1 MTFDISRSSFD
12 PTKDYLGVVMQQG
25 RVQLDSDWNEWL
37 AELNRRLQAGTLDVV
52 GAAGVPQSTPLG
64 FKIDQAEGGT
74 LTIGP
79 GRIYVDGLLAEN
91 HGAPAPKGTW
101 EWDPTLAEE
110 RGITAVPFFDQ
121 PYLRYNDRTID
132 PPVPETA
139 DRSNHPSKFNRP
151 DFLATGRSLIYLDV
165 WQREVT
171 PVQDP
176 ELIEK
181 AVGIDTTGRLQTVW
195 QVKLLADIGSAGCST
210 PADQFPE
217 WKKEIRPSGG
227 RLTTSTGTVQ
237 TPPDPCQPPAGGG
250 YKGLENQLYRVEIHK
265 GGDLTQATFKWSR
278 DNATVCTRV
287 LEIQANT
294 RLVVEST
301 GRDDDVLGF
310 RAGDWIELLDDW
322 HELHGLPGLLR
333 RIRPGA
339 DGVDK
344 ATRTLVLEEAVP
356 DGLFPVDN
364 HGRTLAGRNTRL
376 RRWDQAGKVLSADGT
391 VFHNLDD
398 SGTSEGIPV
407 AAGNRLPAASPSVP
421 VSIALEHGIQVQ
433 LTLEG
438 EGRFKTGDHWLFA
451 ARSIDGTIE
460 ALTDAPPRGIHH
472 HFARLAVV
480 ERKGGQWVGEPVDC
494 RTLFPPLTERE
505 GGCCT
510 VVVEPGLDRIQAAID
525 SLPEVGGCVCLKA
538 GVHIVQRPIEIQG
551 LRHVTLHGIGG
562 ASRVVYR
569 SAGGASDG
577 SALIRINGVC
587 REIEL
592 AAFLAVAE
600 GVEAVVSID
609 GPEGQCPVTIRLD
622 RLTLINSQITDTPN
636 PSHEPACALQLGR
649 CTDVSLTSSSLVAAV
664 AIRQVI
670 GKGQAPSEPLEE
682 FVCHDNHLHGLRTA
696 IELVDVRNG
705 SIRRNHLSGLPED
718 WTDLRYRSERQTAIH
733 THSLSGRDQNEDIE
747 WILHPTGPAL
757 ALRSVA
763 ICADLLDRFVV
774 GDNQVDAEE
783 AIHVGFAR
791 DLCING
797 NRVQIPAA
805 DLSRDTRLGI
815 SEVAFPSDSKMS
827 PASVKKKQ
835 VSETDLSE
843 SRVGSESNLNHKSPP
858 TAIAI
863 AYGFAITIRGNKLQ
877 HQTSGKTNPE
887 NISRI
892 EEVVTRG
899 AKGGIG
905 IALGS
910 VRGLEIAD
918 NDIHTD
924 TGIANVD
931 TVLKPTK
938 ADDAA
943 KRPASLL
950 RVLGLTLVWP
960 SVIELAWV
968 LNALAQTKNLPT
980 TPTQEFSHSLL
991 QAAVGLLTT
1000 PELIPHYIGKAV
1012 IADNR
1017 MQVTR
1022 IGIDFPKV
1030 FTVGGLEIRGNRISG
1045 FREAGI
1051 LVHPWLGMSFPS
1063 LSAQWIQCSLEWLLA
1078 ILKLLRDSL
1087 KAQQKGQSPPQ
1098 IPQGTWKGAATA
1110 TTLVA
1115 GVVSFCARYCTAE
1128 KTAEKQPDGGTLSSI
1143 GAKSACDALIDA
1155 LDDLLANGDSTWLD
1169 DLLNQSYRIDANTLR
1184 GSGDGIWTGI
1194 DGGVITGN
1202 QITIH
1207 PVDST
1212 VLEVMALG
1220 YLLHKESAEGIPALL
1235 AFCLLEA
1242 DRDIILAA
1250 AALIP
1255 TLKEEV
1261 LNSIMQPLPKALTG
1275 IGSMMADTS
1284 PLRETS
1290 NNLLETQEKQPNN
1303 IASIADALKLL
1314 LLAIARNLK
1323 GYGIVL
1329 VGADMTCSG
1338 NQVHSERRCGVPS
1351 QSRRIAANSTMGA
1364 TSNATLG
1371 AFPLVVPTPSLG
1383 GIWHFSNHLSWVF
1396 ELEQLMYEQFEVKT
1410 LNVSDTPPLGRAM
1423 KGVSFWLA
1431 YVTLRRRRDRMLQ
1444 IQSNIIDTALGHG
1457 IRSLDVNGLE
1467 DLAIYDNYVK
1477 DASRFAIC
1485 HRSLLGHDL
1494 KCDLKI
1500 DRNTVKRTA
1509 KVFDLSTVFKS
1520 LYAK

>member
-344 ATRTLVLEEAVP
+344 ATRTLFLEEEEGVP
-356 DGLFPVDN
+356 DGLFPVDSD
-364 HGRTLAGRNTRL
+364 GRPVAGRNTRI

-391 VFHNLDD
+391 VFHDLDD
-398 SGTSEGIPV
+398 QGSAEGIPV
-407 AAGNRLPAASPSVP
+407 AAGNRLPAAFPPVP
-421 VSIALEHGIQVQ
+421 VTISLEHGIQVQ

-438 EGRFKTGDHWLFA
+438 EGGFKTGDHWLFA

-472 HFARLAVV
+472 HYARLAVV
-480 ERKGGQWVGEPVDC
+480 EAKDGNWIGDPVDC
-494 RTLFPPLTERE
+494 RSLFPPLSQRE

-510 VVVEPGLDRIQAAID
+510 VVVEPGVDRIQAAID
-525 SLPEVGGCVCLKA
+525 SLPKRGGCVCLTA

-551 LRHVTLHGIGG
+551 LRHVTVHGVGG

-569 SAGGASDG
+569 AAGKVSDG
-577 SALIRINGVC
+577 SALFRISGTC

-600 GVEAVVSID
+600 GVDAVISIHE
-609 GPEGQCPVTIRLD
+609 PEGQRPATIRLD
-622 RLTLINSQITDTPN
+622 RLTLINSLMDGTSKA
-636 PSHEPACALQLGR
+636 PSEPACAVRLGR

-670 GKGQAPSEPLEE
+670 GKGEAPSEPLEE
-682 FVCHDNHLHGLRTA
+682 FVFHDNHLHGLRST
-696 IELVDVRNG
+696 IELVDARNG
-705 SIRRNHLSGLPED
+705 SIRRNHLSGMSKDRLDAALGNPLQPLIRIDSCTESPD
-718 WTDLRYRSERQTAIH
+718 KFVDDIF
-733 THSLSGRDQNEDIE
+733 HSLD
-747 WILHPTGPAL
+747 PAPS
-757 ALRSVA
+757 LRGVA
-763 ICADLLDRFVV
+763 ILAILLDGVV
-774 GDNQVDAEE
+774 IEDNQVDAEQ

-791 DLCING
+791 DLSIKG

-805 DLSRDTRLGI
+805 VLKPFWRTRLVGE
-815 SEVAFPSDSKMS
+815 SEDSWREWLNS
-827 PASVKKKQ
+827 SN
-835 VSETDLSE
+835 TDVNQLE
-843 SRVGSESNLNHKSPP
+843 EKP
-858 TAIAI
+858 TAAIAI
-863 AYGFAITIRGNKLQ
+863 SYGFAITIRGNTLR
-877 HQTSGKTNPE
+877 HQTSEKTRSE
-887 NISRI
+887 KISRI
-892 EEVVTRG
+892 EQVLARG
-899 AKGGIG
+899 ATGAIG

-931 TVLKPTK
+931 TVLKLTK
-938 ADDAA
+938 AIDAA
-943 KRPASLL
+943 ERPASLL
-950 RVLGLTLVWP
+950 RVFGLTLVWP

-968 LNALAQTKNLPT
+968 VNALPQEKTPPT
-980 TPTQEFSHSLL
+980 TPTQDFSHSLL
-991 QAAVGLLTT
+991 KAAVGLLTT

-1051 LVHPWLGMSFPS
+1051 LVHPWLGLSFPS
-1063 LSAQWIQCSLEWLLA
+1063 LSAQWIRCALEWLLA

-1087 KAQQKGQSPPQ
+1087 KAQQDGQPPPQ
-1098 IPQGTWKGAATA
+1098 IQQGTWMGAATA

-1155 LDDLLANGDSTWLD
+1155 LDDLLANVDGTWLD

-1220 YLLHKESAEGIPALL
+1220 YLLHRETANEFPDLL

-1261 LNSIMQPLPKALTG
+1261 LNSIMQPLSKALTG

-1338 NQVHSERRCGVPS
+1338 NQVHSERWCGVPS

-1371 AFPLVVPTPSLG
+1371 AFPLLVPTPSLG

-1396 ELEQLMYEQFEVKT
+1396 ELEQLMYEQFEIKT
-1410 LNVSDTPPLGRAM
+1410 LSVSDNPPFGRVM
-1423 KGVSFWLA
+1423 KGVSLWLA

-1444 IQSNIIDTALGHG
+1444 IQANIIDSALGHG

-1509 KVFDLSTVFKS
+1509 KVFDLSAVFNP
-1520 LYAK
+1520 LGAKMKNGN